1 MVLTTEI
8 SVFPNPFD
16 HFIILEVTCEESM
29 DCIILLADL
38 APGKIV
44 RMMGAGL
51 KNGINRVSLDNL
63 HSLTA
68 GHYQLDIKTVD
79 GDVLYQTMLIKQ

>member
-8 SVFPNPFD
+8 SVFPNPFNQYVM
-16 HFIILEVTCEESM
+16 LEVTCEEAV

-38 APGKIV
+38 EHGRIV

-51 KNGINRVSLDNL
+51 KNGPNRLSLDDL
-63 HSLTA
+63 QSLSA
-68 GHYQLDIKTVD
+68 GQYQLDIKTVA
-79 GDVLYQTMLIKQ
+79 GDTLYQTMLIKS

>member
-16 HFIILEVTCEESM
+16 HFVILEVTCEEAV

-38 APGKIV
+38 EPGRII

-51 KNGINRVSLDNL
+51 KNGINRLPPPVNTSWI
-63 HSLTA
+63 SKPSPE
-68 GHYQLDIKTVD
+68 IPF
-79 GDVLYQTMLIKQ
+79 IRPC

>member
-16 HFIILEVTCEESM
+16 HFIILEVTCEEEI

-63 HSLTA
+63 QSLAA
-68 GHYQLDIKTVD
+68 GEYQLDIKTVASNL
-79 GDVLYQTMLIKQ
+79 LYQTMLIKQ